1 MGEES
6 QPICASRTR
15 SQRHGA
21 TELLFV
27 PAVGWPGLAAQSE
40 VKGVAVVPAPEAKV
54 LTQGSN

>member
-6 QPICASRTR
+6 QPICASRTS

-27 PAVGWPGLAAQSE
+27 PAMEWPGLVAQSE
-40 VKGVAVVPAPEAKV
+40 VKGEAATPTPETM
-54 LTQGSN
+54 L